1 MRARLYRIVGL
12 AGLLLSVITGRA
24 YADIY
29 SYVDQ
34 DGVLA
39 FTNIH
44 PTGRKNAR
52 RIFKDQSP
60 RKFFTN
66 FSTSVG
72 KKSDW
77 DTHIFVTCAKYNV
90 DPALV
95 KAIIHTESNFNPF
108 AVSPAGAEG
117 LMQLMPETADMVEV
131 ADSLDPHSNIE
142 GGTRYFKYL
151 LDKYKGN
158 TRLSLAAYN
167 AGEGNVAKYKGI
179 PPFKETQEYVR
190 RVLALYSTYQKKP

>member
-1 MRARLYRIVGL
+1 MESRWVRIVGL
-12 AGLLLSVITGRA
+12 AGLLLAVAATRG

-34 DGVLA
+34 NGVLA

-44 PTGRKNAR
+44 PSGQPKAR
-52 RIFKDQSP
+52 RIFKDQVP
-60 RKFFTN
+60 RKFIATYN
-66 FSTSVG
+66 PGGG

-77 DTHIFVTCAKYNV
+77 DTHIFVTCAKYKI

-95 KAIIHTESNFNPF
+95 KAIIHTESNFNPY
-108 AVSPAGAEG
+108 AVSAAGAEG

-131 ADSLDPHSNIE
+131 ADTLDPHSNIE
-142 GGTRYFKYL
+142 GGIRYFKYL

-179 PPFKETQEYVR
+179 PPFKETQDYVR
-190 RVLALYSTYQKKP
+190 RVLSLYSTYQKRP